1 MASEPHFHHS
11 TSCSSYCKPQSC
23 PGYPDGDSGRWNP
36 GCLPRALLPQT
47 HTPQTHNFF
56 LRLPGPWG
64 WAPLVDP
71 RSGVRGGTS
80 TCIPSPCRVRSPFLK
95 VPALP
100 LAAPSQSA
108 CLSPAYTCSS
118 LALEKPPIPLIPSRP
133 WALRGPFREA
143 DMPSLVGQSHNGRW
157 EQRREHGALGGSC
170 WALFRGCGQAAPFS
184 SPGRRGV
191 GPGGGEKSKRQNV
204 MTLIWKNLPLI
215 KHPHSTNAE
224 NTCCGFHLSRNQMR

>member
-23 PGYPDGDSGRWNP
+23 PGYPDGIQAACP
-36 GCLPRALLPQT
+36 GLSCHKHTHPNSQLLSEAPW
-47 HTPQTHNFF
+47 
-56 LRLPGPWG
+56 PWG
-64 WAPLVDP
+64 WAPLADP
-71 RSGVRGGTS
+71 RSWVRGGTS
-80 TCIPSPCRVRSPFLK
+80 TCIPSPCRVRSPSSKSQLLHNP
-95 VPALP
+95 PASLLP
-100 LAAPSQSA
+100 TLVHLLPWRS
-108 CLSPAYTCSS
+108 
-118 LALEKPPIPLIPSRP
+118 PPIPLIPSRP

-143 DMPSLVGQSHNGRW
+143 DVPAWVGQSRNGHW
-157 EQRREHGALGGSC
+157 EQRREHRALGGSC
-170 WALFRGCGQAAPFS
+170 WALFRGCGQTAPFS